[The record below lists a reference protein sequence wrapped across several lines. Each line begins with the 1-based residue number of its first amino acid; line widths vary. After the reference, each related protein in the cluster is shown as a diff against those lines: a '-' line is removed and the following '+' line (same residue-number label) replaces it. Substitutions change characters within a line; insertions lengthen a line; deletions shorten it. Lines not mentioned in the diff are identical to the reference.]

1 MLISCPVRLTT
12 EPPPFSSSLPAAAA
26 VAATTCHLRPC
37 GRRRGAEAVLL
48 GSPGVGARAA
58 RFGGMGT
65 PEFPDLG
72 KHCSVGDCNQID
84 FLPFTCDRCD
94 HVRFLQSLPPRC
106 FRCLIVAMLV
116 YLLRIGLLAGATKFV
131 LRCRLDLL

>member
-1 MLISCPVRLTT
+1 VPRPFDDRALPF
-12 EPPPFSSSLPAAAA
+12 PPPFLPAATA
-26 VAATTCHLRPC
+26 VAATTRA
-37 GRRRGAEAVLL
+37 RGDAEAVLL
-48 GSPGVGARAA
+48 ASVLLERGRAA

-94 HVRFLQSLPPRC
+94 HVRFLQLLP
-106 FRCLIVAMLV
+106 VAF
-116 YLLRIGLLAGATKFV
+116 GAWMW
-131 LRCRLDLL
+131 